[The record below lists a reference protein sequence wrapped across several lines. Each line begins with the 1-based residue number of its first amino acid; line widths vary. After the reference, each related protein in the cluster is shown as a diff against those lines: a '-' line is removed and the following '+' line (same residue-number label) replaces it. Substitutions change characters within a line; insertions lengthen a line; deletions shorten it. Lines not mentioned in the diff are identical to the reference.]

1 MADGELTKGEDD
13 VRDRGEGGVGSRFL
27 RAVNIMHAI
36 AVYHVALRHVRASK
50 MFLN

>member
-1 MADGELTKGEDD
+1 MADEELTKGEDD
-13 VRDRGEGGVGSRFL
+13 VRDQGGGVGSRFL